1 MFWIRIYLNRI
12 RIRNDNFF
20 LIVSGYGQI
29 FFFLLATFKRL
40 NKKLSLKTKY
50 FNS

>member
-20 LIVSGYGQI
+20 LIHLYPDMGKY
-29 FFFLLATFKRL
+29 FFFSSQLL
-40 NKKLSLKTKY
+40 NI
-50 FNS
+50 